1 VGVSQQTED
10 PIASSREISIEGQQL
25 SYISNDVAPVVAKI
39 VETAK
44 LENFIVIKG
53 YEIVG
58 ANKKRSQKKNRDVL
72 MRKCLMLVPLT
83 NLMV

>member
-1 VGVSQQTED
+1 MLQRSYAIGRIGKKRVGVSQQTED

-44 LENFIVIKG
+44 LENFIVI
-53 YEIVG
+53 
-58 ANKKRSQKKNRDVL
+58 NRL
-72 MRKCLMLVPLT
+72 
-83 NLMV
+83 